1 MYILYNNTTLLC
13 IIITGF
19 MVIANSLGKQNYI
32 KEKIKIKEI
41 LNKKRLCAKI
51 IQRLKKYG
59 ESIIV
64 VKHFL
69 GSVEI
74 YLEKPNI
81 VSEIEIVLQAK
92 LYAEAQY
99 KKCIKVELL

>member
-41 LNKKRLCAKI
+41 LNKKRLRAKI
-51 IQRLKKYG
+51 I
-59 ESIIV
+59 
-64 VKHFL
+64 
-69 GSVEI
+69 
-74 YLEKPNI
+74 
-81 VSEIEIVLQAK
+81 
-92 LYAEAQY
+92 
-99 KKCIKVELL
+99 